1 MNKFVE
7 YIRSKMR
14 KEPVLH
20 AIEPPGL
27 AEMLINA
34 DSQFE
39 YLREQARENIDN
51 AKGSRL
57 GDILIDYQRLGSF
70 EEKYRSKKSA
80 AEAKVT
86 AALAALSNKES
97 RVQGLK
103 IKRSDR
109 GKR

>member
-1 MNKFVE
+1 MNKFIE
-7 YIRSKMR
+7 YVRSKLR
-14 KEPVLH
+14 KEPVVLRT
-20 AIEPPGL
+20 IGPGL

-39 YLREQARENIDN
+39 CLREQARKNMDN
-51 AKGSRL
+51 AKGGGL
-57 GDILIDYQRLGSF
+57 GDIQIDYQRLGAF

-86 AALAALSNKES
+86 AALATLSNKES